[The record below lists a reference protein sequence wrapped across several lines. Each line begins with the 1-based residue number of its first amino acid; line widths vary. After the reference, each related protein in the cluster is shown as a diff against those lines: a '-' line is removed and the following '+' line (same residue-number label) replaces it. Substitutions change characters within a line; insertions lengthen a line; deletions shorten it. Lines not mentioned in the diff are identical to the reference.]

1 MINPSSN
8 YIVDDLLAEIFL
20 RLPLK
25 PILKSKTVSKRW
37 RSILE
42 SKNFVD
48 RRVSLQ
54 KSRKILAAYNCDC
67 GRQPRL
73 LPESRFK
80 GDEEIVYLHCDTT
93 RPSMTCDG
101 LVCIPE
107 QDWIN
112 VLNPWTRQLRRFCF
126 GAWSSGYS
134 RVMMG
139 FGSDKVTGS
148 YKVVK
153 METWSYTDH
162 DLVVECSVLDVETGA
177 WWMLTPPSYNM
188 LCPLSHKLSR
198 KSVCVNGS
206 IYWLQH
212 VGNGYKILALNL
224 HKEKFHHVSVPL
236 TRVTQE
242 TQIANLGNRLT
253 IAITYTN
260 PEWKLDIWSSKD
272 SRWNKTYSI
281 SLAGKGVPREI
292 RRKGFTPV
300 SVSKQGSLVFTDDHK
315 RLFKYYPRTDEI
327 RCLSLDTCVI
337 SPFSETLAPLP
348 LKSTLPFPHPRRT
361 YECRLRSKQD
371 ELGIVHLLITTLVAV
386 GITWFSL

>member
-1 MINPSSN
+1 MNNPSSI
-8 YIVDDLLAEIFL
+8 YIVDDLLEEIFL

-25 PILKSKTVSKRW
+25 PILKSKTLSKRW

-42 SKNFVD
+42 SKNFVG
-48 RRVSLQ
+48 RRVSFQ

-67 GRQPRL
+67 GAQPRL

-80 GDEEIVYLHCDTT
+80 GDEEIVYLHCDTK
-93 RPSMTCDG
+93 RPSIMTCDG

-112 VLNPWTRQLRRFCF
+112 VLNPWTKQLRRFCF

-134 RVMMG
+134 RVMG
-139 FGSDKVTGS
+139 FGSDEVTGR

-153 METWSYTDH
+153 MEIWSYSDH
-162 DLVVECSVLDVETGA
+162 CGVECSVLDVETGE
-177 WWMLTPPSYNM
+177 WWMLSPPSYKL

-212 VGNGYKILALNL
+212 VGSGYKILALDL
-224 HKEKFHHVSVPL
+224 HKEKFRNVSVPL

-242 TQIANLGNRLT
+242 TQIANLENRLT
-253 IAITYTN
+253 MAVTYRN
-260 PEWKLDIWSSKD
+260 PEWKLDIWSKGS
-272 SRWNKTYSI
+272 SRWNMTYSI
-281 SLAGKGVPREI
+281 SLAGKGVPWEI
-292 RRKGFTPV
+292 RSKGFTPV
-300 SVSKQGSLVFTDDHK
+300 SVSKQGNLVFTDNHK

-337 SPFSETLAPLP
+337 SPFLETLAPLP

-361 YECRLRSKQD
+361 SKCRVLSKQD
-371 ELGIVHLLITTLVAV
+371 EFGIVELLISTLVAV
-386 GITWFSL
+386 GIVWFSL

>member
-1 MINPSSN
+1 MNNPSSI
-8 YIVDDLLAEIFL
+8 YIVDDLLEEIFL

-25 PILKSKTVSKRW
+25 PILKSKTLSKRW

-42 SKNFVD
+42 SKNFVG
-48 RRVSLQ
+48 RRVSFQ

-67 GRQPRL
+67 GAQPRL

-80 GDEEIVYLHCDTT
+80 GDEEIVYLHCDTK

-112 VLNPWTRQLRRFCF
+112 VLNPWTKQLRRFCF

-134 RVMMG
+134 RVMG
-139 FGSDKVTGS
+139 FGSDEVTGS

-153 METWSYTDH
+153 MEIWSYSDH
-162 DLVVECSVLDVETGA
+162 CGVECSVLDVETGE
-177 WWMLTPPSYNM
+177 WWIMSPPSYK
-188 LCPLSHKLSR
+188 LFCPLSHNLSR
-198 KSVCVNGS
+198 IS
-206 IYWLQH
+206 
-212 VGNGYKILALNL
+212 ILALDL
-224 HKEKFHHVSVPL
+224 HKETFHNVPVPL

-242 TQIANLGNRLT
+242 TQIANLENRLT
-253 IAITYTN
+253 IAVTYTN
-260 PEWKLDIWSSKD
+260 PEWKLDIWSKGS
-272 SRWNKTYSI
+272 SIWNKTYSI
-281 SLAGKGVPREI
+281 SLAGKGVPWEI
-292 RRKGFTPV
+292 QSEGFTPV
-300 SVSKQGSLVFTDDHK
+300 SVSKQGNLVFTDNHK

-337 SPFSETLAPLP
+337 SPFLETLAPLP

-361 YECRLRSKQD
+361 SKCRVLSKQD
-371 ELGIVHLLITTLVAV
+371 EFGVVELLITTLVV
-386 GITWFSL
+386 LGIVLFPF